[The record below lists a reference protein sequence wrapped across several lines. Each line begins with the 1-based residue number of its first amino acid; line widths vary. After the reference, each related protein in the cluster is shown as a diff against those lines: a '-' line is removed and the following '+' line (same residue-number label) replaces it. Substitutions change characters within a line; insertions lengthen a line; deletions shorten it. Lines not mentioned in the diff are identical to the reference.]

1 FNACMGSMRKASRWR
16 RAHLLLT
23 QFEMASLQTDLRSF
37 SVASSA
43 CSRSRH
49 WQQAVE
55 LVTRQMHSGLQPDR
69 VSFALW
75 LNQCCCATFNINWD
89 RSAFEAASACSTSDW
104 MRTIHVFHQMAS
116 MQVRLDVANGNTAL
130 NSCEKA
136 AAWITGLALL
146 QHLPQA
152 ATSAD
157 AVTFNSAVS
166 ACRGYNAAITALGR
180 ALQSERAVELLRTV
194 SSCKLKVDLLSFSSA
209 ISACQRLAKWRP
221 AVYLFK
227 SLRDDS
233 IAADS
238 ICCRT

>member
-1 FNACMGSMRKASRWR
+1 MER
-16 RAHLLLT
+16 RTATVCCNFHT
-23 QFEMASLQTDLRSF
+23 QKSDE
-37 SVASSA
+37 
-43 CSRSRH
+43 
-49 WQQAVE
+49 AVE

-166 ACRGYNAAITALGR
+166 ACRGRLNLRERCDVTSFSRLVFPV
-180 ALQSERAVELLRTV
+180 LQS
-194 SSCKLKVDLLSFSSA
+194 S
-209 ISACQRLAKWRP
+209 
-221 AVYLFK
+221 
-227 SLRDDS
+227 
-233 IAADS
+233 
-238 ICCRT
+238 